1 MNDTATDT
9 ARAKAPTDP
18 AVSDGAPA
26 SGHGLPASPETA
38 ATLAARRA
46 TRRRRFAWFFGVLA
60 IVALGAALYWF
71 IVGRFSEETDDAYV
85 AGNVVQI
92 AAQIQGTVTDVLVA
106 DTQQVKAGQALVR
119 LDDAEAAAAFA
130 QAQAQLAQ
138 AVRQVANTRLSMQT
152 YEQTVKAREADL
164 KLAQQAYR
172 ARAGASVEVVAPE
185 ELARAKSSLAN
196 AQAALA
202 GAQAQ
207 REAARALGSERPVGQ
222 NPAVQQAAAQFKLA
236 YRNLKRTTIVSPVD
250 GTVGQR
256 SVQIGQ
262 QVGPGVPLM
271 SVVQLRQVWV
281 EANFKEGQL
290 RHMRVGQPVR
300 LESDLYGARVTYH
313 GRVEGFSAGTGSA
326 FSMLPSQNAAGNW
339 IKEGQLR
346 HMRVGQP
353 VRLESDL
360 YGARVTYHGR
370 VEGFSA
376 GTGSAFSMLPS
387 QNAAGNWIKVVQ
399 RLPVVISLEPSE
411 LAAHPLRVGLSMRA
425 TVQTKARGGHL
436 LDGDAPLPAQ
446 RTRVHEMHAGEA
458 EAAAEAVIRANDGG
472 Q

>member
-1 MNDTATDT
+1 MYTRDSTDTDTAAEHRSAPRRAAAAPGPVRSAPAGATDITHATILNDTATDT

-60 IVALGAALYWF
+60 IVA
-71 IVGRFSEETDDAYV
+71 
-85 AGNVVQI
+85 
-92 AAQIQGTVTDVLVA
+92 LVA

-339 IKEGQLR
+339 IK
-346 HMRVGQP
+346 
-353 VRLESDL
+353 
-360 YGARVTYHGR
+360 
-370 VEGFSA
+370 
-376 GTGSAFSMLPS
+376 
-387 QNAAGNWIKVVQ
+387 VVQ